1 MAGRNAGRPEPTN
14 VPWRPHRPLS
24 SGPPAPLSR
33 RSLAFTLIEL
43 LVVIAV
49 IAVLLAIL
57 FPMLNRAREAG
68 RRAKCMGNLHQ
79 MQVAWQLYADEH
91 NGSIVNGMAWNPASP
106 PGRANDGKPWFIDRD
121 DREIC
126 GVPPKTYTQAEA
138 LMRTGALA
146 PYLGNLRVCLCPS
159 RYRPP
164 LAWSAGEW
172 LGSYNIV
179 VTMNCIPPA
188 DWVDGD
194 RKIRARYDIG
204 RTVVYVRKTSE
215 LFDPGPSSR
224 MVFLDQ
230 GAKGYELGRM
240 YAYMDGFGPSFYF
253 FTPLAVHHS
262 DGTTMSF
269 ADGHS
274 EYWKWRDPL
283 TLTWGHWRE
292 WVDHA
297 ADPASAQMQQPT
309 PIKNDNP
316 DYSRVHKAIWGK
328 GPW

>member
-1 MAGRNAGRPEPTN
+1 MAGRNAEKPEPRVPQRLHRSGSSRTSN
-14 VPWRPHRPLS
+14 VQSDWS
-24 SGPPAPLSR
+24 VG
-33 RSLAFTLIEL
+33 FTLIEL

-49 IAVLLAIL
+49 IAVLVAIL
-57 FPMLNRAREAG
+57 LPCLSRAREAA
-68 RRAKCMGNLHQ
+68 RCAACLGNLRQ
-79 MQVAWQLYADEH
+79 MQIAWQTYADEH

-106 PGRANDGKPWFIDRD
+106 GHVNDGKPWLIQRD

-146 PYLGNLRVCLCPS
+146 PYLGNLRVYLCPS

-164 LAWSAGEW
+164 LAWPGAEW
-172 LGSYNIV
+172 LSSCNVV
-179 VTMNCIPPA
+179 VTMNCIPSA
-188 DWVDGD
+188 DWADYD
-194 RKIRARYDIG
+194 RKVRARCNIG
-204 RTVVYVRKTSE
+204 RTTLFVRKTSE
-215 LFDPGPSSR
+215 LVDPGPSSR

-230 GAKGYELGRM
+230 GAKWNDLDRM
-240 YAYMDGFGPSFYF
+240 SACLDGFGPTFYF
-253 FTPLAVHHS
+253 IVPLAVHHS

-274 EYWKWRDPL
+274 EYWKWRDPT
-283 TLTWGHWRE
+283 TLVWGHWRE

-297 ADPASAQMQQPT
+297 ADPSSAWMQPPT
-309 PIKNDNP
+309 TIKEDNV

-328 GPW
+328 GPR